1 MDPCL
6 VCDPQRLDTVAVGS
20 HGPVDAHES
29 VGEDPVGEKASK
41 AFCALVVEHEEV
53 WHLWEGNDV

>member
-6 VCDPQRLDTVAVGS
+6 VCDPQSLNKVAVGLHWS
-20 HGPVDAHES
+20 VNAHDA

-41 AFCALVVEHEEV
+41 AFSAFVLEHEEV
-53 WHLWEGNDV
+53 WHLWEGNEV